1 MPRTL
6 IVLHQVVALGLGRSI
21 GVRAIA
27 LALLT
32 RMSMPPKRSAAC
44 STAPAMASS
53 SRTSPTI
60 GSAVPPAASI
70 SSAAV

>member
-1 MPRTL
+1 
-6 IVLHQVVALGLGRSI
+6 LGSVCSI
-21 GVRAIA
+21 RVSEIA

-32 RMSMPPKRSAAC
+32 RTSIPPKRSAAR
-44 STAPAMASS
+44 STAPATESG

-60 GSAVPPAASI
+60 GNAVPPAASI